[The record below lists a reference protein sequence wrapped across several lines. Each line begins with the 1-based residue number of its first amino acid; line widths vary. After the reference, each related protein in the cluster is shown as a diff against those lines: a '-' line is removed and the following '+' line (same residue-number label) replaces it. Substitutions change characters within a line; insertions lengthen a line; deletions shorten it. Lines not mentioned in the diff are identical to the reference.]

1 MFSLSSLGTRSKG
14 GVKARIVIPLSQRYF
29 SDDSGESD
37 EKKKAAA
44 NEKLANLLKGLKTTN
59 DTRKSPDRELKLAK
73 PGFNKHIKR
82 EKDGKPARLNIEDG
96 DLDEDVVTATKG
108 VARMAK
114 TENKKRKTESD
125 LLKKLMSVS
134 QEAKDAKKDNEVAG
148 ESDASPSVS
157 MSSLIGDMKIEKSK
171 PLKKSSDPEAF
182 DTKRSRSSEPFDKK
196 ELTMEQMAFLQKRA
210 KMRRTESVKTQQL
223 GSVDLFSGTPLG
235 IFTEP
240 LEESSDKDLLKTW
253 RACEQRELK
262 ILSTPSPRN
271 RLEEMVLLTKQGKL
285 WHFPVDNEQ
294 GWLLLRNLY
303 KLCLEHQLRNFG
315 NFVVAFSFAI
325 IASPSLVPANI
336 LRLHTQQFLL
346 KLELVTKFKLCPDYI
361 YPSGLDYSDDP
372 FYEHVFLEH
381 HLDPWCPKMGPVRYT
396 QYIYNLT
403 PDRYPNCCRHFMEVV
418 CLGLSKNPYVS
429 SVKKQE
435 TILWFKE
442 YFERP
447 DNTEI
452 LVHSGFWEDSSE
464 ENSATA

>member
-1 MFSLSSLGTRSKG
+1 MNKLGMFSLSSLVTGSKA

-29 SDDSGESD
+29 SDDSGDSD

-171 PLKKSSDPEAF
+171 PLKKSSDPEASF
-182 DTKRSRSSEPFDKK
+182 DTKRPRSGEPFDKK

-294 GWLLLRNLY
+294 G
-303 KLCLEHQLRNFG
+303 
-315 NFVVAFSFAI
+315 
-325 IASPSLVPANI
+325 
-336 LRLHTQQFLL
+336 
-346 KLELVTKFKLCPDYI
+346 
-361 YPSGLDYSDDP
+361 LDYSDDP

-381 HLDPWCPKMGPVRYT
+381 HLDPWCPKMGPV
-396 QYIYNLT
+396 
-403 PDRYPNCCRHFMEVV
+403 RHFMEVV

>member
-1 MFSLSSLGTRSKG
+1 MNKLAMLSFSSLVTGPRA
-14 GVKARIVIPLSQRYF
+14 GVKARIVIPLSQRCF
-29 SDDSGESD
+29 SDDSGDTD

-44 NEKLANLLKGLKTTN
+44 NEKLASLLKGLKTTN
-59 DTRKSPDRELKLAK
+59 DTRKSPDREIKLAK

-82 EKDGKPARLNIEDG
+82 EKDGKPSRLNIEHD
-96 DLDEDVVTATKG
+96 DLDEEVVTATKG

-125 LLKKLMSVS
+125 LLKKLLSVS
-134 QEAKDAKKDNEVAG
+134 QESKDAKKDNEVAG
-148 ESDASPSVS
+148 ESDSSSASVS

-171 PLKKSSDPEAF
+171 PLKKPTGDPDSKF
-182 DTKRSRSSEPFDKK
+182 DTKRSKSGEPFDKK

-210 KMRRTESVKTQQL
+210 KMRRAESVKTQQL

-262 ILSTPSPRN
+262 MLSTPSPRN

-294 GWLLLRNLY
+294 G
-303 KLCLEHQLRNFG
+303 
-315 NFVVAFSFAI
+315 
-325 IASPSLVPANI
+325 
-336 LRLHTQQFLL
+336 
-346 KLELVTKFKLCPDYI
+346 
-361 YPSGLDYSDDP
+361 LDYSGDP

-381 HLDPWCPKMGPVRYT
+381 HLDPWCPKMGPV
-396 QYIYNLT
+396 
-403 PDRYPNCCRHFMEVV
+403 RHFMEVV

-447 DNTEI
+447 DNTDI
-452 LVHSGFWEDSSE
+452 LIHSGFWEDSSE

>member
-1 MFSLSSLGTRSKG
+1 MNKLAMLSLSSLVTGPRA
-14 GVKARIVIPLSQRYF
+14 GVKARIVIPLSQRCF
-29 SDDSGESD
+29 SDDSGDTD

-44 NEKLANLLKGLKTTN
+44 NEKLASLLKGLKTTN
-59 DTRKSPDRELKLAK
+59 DTRKSPDREIKLAK

-82 EKDGKPARLNIEDG
+82 EKDGKPSRLNIEHD
-96 DLDEDVVTATKG
+96 DLDEEVVTATKG

-125 LLKKLMSVS
+125 LLKKLLSVS
-134 QEAKDAKKDNEVAG
+134 QESKDAKKDNEVAG
-148 ESDASPSVS
+148 ESDSSSASVS

-171 PLKKSSDPEAF
+171 PLKKPTGDPESKF
-182 DTKRSRSSEPFDKK
+182 DTKRSKSGEPFDKK

-210 KMRRTESVKTQQL
+210 KMRRAESAKTQQL

-262 ILSTPSPRN
+262 MLSTPSPRN
-271 RLEEMVLLTKQGKL
+271 RLEEMILLTKQGKL

-294 GWLLLRNLY
+294 G
-303 KLCLEHQLRNFG
+303 
-315 NFVVAFSFAI
+315 
-325 IASPSLVPANI
+325 
-336 LRLHTQQFLL
+336 
-346 KLELVTKFKLCPDYI
+346 
-361 YPSGLDYSDDP
+361 LDYSGDP

-381 HLDPWCPKMGPVRYT
+381 HLDPWCPKMGPV
-396 QYIYNLT
+396 
-403 PDRYPNCCRHFMEVV
+403 RHFMEVV

-447 DNTEI
+447 DNTDI
-452 LVHSGFWEDSSE
+452 LIHSGFWEDSSE

>member
-1 MFSLSSLGTRSKG
+1 LSSLATGSKA

-29 SDDSGESD
+29 SDDSGDSD

-171 PLKKSSDPEAF
+171 PLKKSSDPEAAF

-294 GWLLLRNLY
+294 G
-303 KLCLEHQLRNFG
+303 
-315 NFVVAFSFAI
+315 
-325 IASPSLVPANI
+325 
-336 LRLHTQQFLL
+336 
-346 KLELVTKFKLCPDYI
+346 
-361 YPSGLDYSDDP
+361 LDYSDDP

-381 HLDPWCPKMGPVRYT
+381 HLDPWCPKMGPV
-396 QYIYNLT
+396 
-403 PDRYPNCCRHFMEVV
+403 RHFMEVV

>member
-1 MFSLSSLGTRSKG
+1 MNKLAMLSLSSLVTGPRA
-14 GVKARIVIPLSQRYF
+14 GVKARIVIPLSQRCF
-29 SDDSGESD
+29 SDDSGDTD

-44 NEKLANLLKGLKTTN
+44 NEKLASLLKGLKTTN
-59 DTRKSPDRELKLAK
+59 DTRKSPDREIKLAK

-82 EKDGKPARLNIEDG
+82 EKDGKPSRLNIEHD
-96 DLDEDVVTATKG
+96 DLDEEVVTATKG

-125 LLKKLMSVS
+125 LLKKLLSVS
-134 QEAKDAKKDNEVAG
+134 QESKDAKKDNEVAG
-148 ESDASPSVS
+148 ESDSSSASVS

-171 PLKKSSDPEAF
+171 PLKKPTGDPDSKF
-182 DTKRSRSSEPFDKK
+182 DTKRSKSGEPFDKK

-210 KMRRTESVKTQQL
+210 KMRRAESVKTQQL

-262 ILSTPSPRN
+262 MLSTPSPRN

-294 GWLLLRNLY
+294 G
-303 KLCLEHQLRNFG
+303 
-315 NFVVAFSFAI
+315 
-325 IASPSLVPANI
+325 
-336 LRLHTQQFLL
+336 
-346 KLELVTKFKLCPDYI
+346 
-361 YPSGLDYSDDP
+361 LDYSGDP

-381 HLDPWCPKMGPVRYT
+381 HLDPWCPKMGPV
-396 QYIYNLT
+396 
-403 PDRYPNCCRHFMEVV
+403 RHFMEVV

-447 DNTEI
+447 DNTDI
-452 LVHSGFWEDSSE
+452 LIHSGFWEDSSE

>member
-1 MFSLSSLGTRSKG
+1 MLSLSSLVTGSRA
-14 GVKARIVIPLSQRYF
+14 GVKARIVIPLSQRCF
-29 SDDSGESD
+29 SDDSGDTD

-44 NEKLANLLKGLKTTN
+44 NEKLASLLKGLKTTN
-59 DTRKSPDRELKLAK
+59 DTRKSPDREIKLAK

-82 EKDGKPARLNIEDG
+82 EKDGKPSRLNIEHD
-96 DLDEDVVTATKG
+96 DLDEEVVTATKG

-125 LLKKLMSVS
+125 LLKKLLSVS
-134 QEAKDAKKDNEVAG
+134 QESKDAKKDNEVAG
-148 ESDASPSVS
+148 ESDSSSASVS

-171 PLKKSSDPEAF
+171 PLKKPTGDPDSKF
-182 DTKRSRSSEPFDKK
+182 DTKRSKSGEPFDKK

-210 KMRRTESVKTQQL
+210 KMRRAESAKTQQL

-262 ILSTPSPRN
+262 MLSTPSPRN

-294 GWLLLRNLY
+294 G
-303 KLCLEHQLRNFG
+303 
-315 NFVVAFSFAI
+315 
-325 IASPSLVPANI
+325 
-336 LRLHTQQFLL
+336 
-346 KLELVTKFKLCPDYI
+346 
-361 YPSGLDYSDDP
+361 LDYSGDP

-381 HLDPWCPKMGPVRYT
+381 HLDPWCPKMGPV
-396 QYIYNLT
+396 
-403 PDRYPNCCRHFMEVV
+403 RHFMEVV

-447 DNTEI
+447 DNTDI
-452 LVHSGFWEDSSE
+452 LIHSGFWEDSSE

>member
-1 MFSLSSLGTRSKG
+1 MNKLAMLSLSSLVTGPRA
-14 GVKARIVIPLSQRYF
+14 GVKARIVIPLSQRCF
-29 SDDSGESD
+29 SDDSGDTD

-44 NEKLANLLKGLKTTN
+44 NEKLASLLKGLKTTN
-59 DTRKSPDRELKLAK
+59 DTRKSPDREIKLAK

-82 EKDGKPARLNIEDG
+82 EKDGKPSRLNIEHD
-96 DLDEDVVTATKG
+96 DLDEEVVTATKG

-125 LLKKLMSVS
+125 LLKKLLSVS
-134 QEAKDAKKDNEVAG
+134 QESKDAKKDNEVAG
-148 ESDASPSVS
+148 ESDSSSASVS

-171 PLKKSSDPEAF
+171 PLKKPTGDPDSKF
-182 DTKRSRSSEPFDKK
+182 DTKRSKSGEPFDKK

-210 KMRRTESVKTQQL
+210 KMRRAESVKTQQL

-262 ILSTPSPRN
+262 MLSTPSPRN

-294 GWLLLRNLY
+294 G
-303 KLCLEHQLRNFG
+303 
-315 NFVVAFSFAI
+315 
-325 IASPSLVPANI
+325 
-336 LRLHTQQFLL
+336 
-346 KLELVTKFKLCPDYI
+346 
-361 YPSGLDYSDDP
+361 LDYSSDP

-381 HLDPWCPKMGPVRYT
+381 HLDPWCPKMGPV
-396 QYIYNLT
+396 
-403 PDRYPNCCRHFMEVV
+403 RHFMEVV

-447 DNTEI
+447 DNTDI
-452 LVHSGFWEDSSE
+452 LIHSGFWEDSSE